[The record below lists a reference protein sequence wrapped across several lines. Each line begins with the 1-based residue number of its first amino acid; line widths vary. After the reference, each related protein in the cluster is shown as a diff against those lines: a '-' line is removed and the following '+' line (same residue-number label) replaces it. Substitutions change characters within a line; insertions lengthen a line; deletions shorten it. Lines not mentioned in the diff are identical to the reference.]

1 MKELAEKAIHGDVD
15 AFLELM
21 DRNSLSMY
29 KVARGI
35 LNQDDDV
42 ADAIQDTI
50 LKCFEKIRTLKNPE
64 YFKTWMIR
72 ILINECN
79 QILRHYQRVRLPGEF
94 QETASEEMSLAEFE
108 FKEMLNLVDEK
119 YRVVLILYYVEGFQI
134 SEIAELLELNEN
146 TVKTRL
152 SRAREQ
158 IRRAYLGNE
167 SKYIPMS
174 GKADFEKETERDVP
188 DQKGVSNEKTKR
200 FFRVRKYTVG

>member
-35 LNQDDDV
+35 LNQDADV

-50 LKCFEKIRTLKNPE
+50 LKCFEKIHTLKKPE

-79 QILRHYQRVRLPGEF
+79 QILRHYQKVRLPGEF

-119 YRVVLILYYVEGFQI
+119 YRVILILYYVQGFQI
-134 SEIAELLELNEN
+134 SEIAELLDLNEN

-167 SKYIPMS
+167 PKCIPMS
-174 GKADFEKETERDVP
+174 SKADFEKETERDMP